1 MSRPLDEVLL
11 RRFGLV
17 RAVGGTAYVAVVA
30 ALVGT
35 FGVRLWPL
43 ALGVPVLAVVTTAYF
58 ARSSRY
64 PRTAVT
70 VSLAADALV
79 IGGAVAF
86 LGGTGSGLVGLYSIV
101 IVSAGLLLGPG
112 AAAAFT
118 TLTVALGLLQLA
130 AEQLGY
136 PPVLLYRAD
145 LSDRLSVLLVS
156 LAGLISVGYLS
167 ATYASRLHELIAE
180 ADVRAEAVRRGG
192 RRRRSFVAQASVDV
206 RQPLRQLE
214 EVADALD
221 DSWET
226 LDEADRRRVAA
237 QLRVGVAQLDAE
249 VGQLADV
256 GHLDEASTDRPEV
269 VSLRRVVDDCVLQLG
284 PRLGEYAVKVDMP
297 PLKVVGN
304 GRTARRVVF
313 NLLENVADHTPP
325 GTTVR
330 VTAVQTAGHGV
341 LVVSDNGPGV
351 PESARERLFDP
362 PAATPWA
369 ASPWAVARQASQPG
383 GARRVGLPL
392 VGELCTAMGARIRHE
407 TPAAG
412 GARFLVAFRLAPS
425 AAPSA
430 DDEPGAQAPP
440 TTHSDV
446 AAS

>member
-17 RAVGGTAYVAVVA
+17 RAVGGAAYVTVVVA
-30 ALVGT
+30 LLGT

-118 TLTVALGLLQLA
+118 ALTVALGLLQLG

-145 LSDRLSVLLVS
+145 LGDRLSVLLVS
-156 LAGLISVGYLS
+156 VAGLISVGYLS

-221 DSWET
+221 GSWET
-226 LDEADRRRVAA
+226 LDDADRRRVAA

-249 VGQLADV
+249 VAQLADV
-256 GHLDEASTDRPEV
+256 
-269 VSLRRVVDDCVLQLG
+269 
-284 PRLGEYAVKVDMP
+284 
-297 PLKVVGN
+297 
-304 GRTARRVVF
+304 
-313 NLLENVADHTPP
+313 
-325 GTTVR
+325 
-330 VTAVQTAGHGV
+330 
-341 LVVSDNGPGV
+341 
-351 PESARERLFDP
+351 
-362 PAATPWA
+362 
-369 ASPWAVARQASQPG
+369 
-383 GARRVGLPL
+383 
-392 VGELCTAMGARIRHE
+392 
-407 TPAAG
+407 
-412 GARFLVAFRLAPS
+412 
-425 AAPSA
+425 
-430 DDEPGAQAPP
+430 
-440 TTHSDV
+440 
-446 AAS
+446 